1 MKGGENAMAAPDL
14 DDFSEAPT
22 LGEGLLTE
30 VDRWTAELAMKLLP
44 ETNGPKVEVF
54 RGSVILSA
62 HAGVDHQ
69 IIAAQ
74 LLLAL
79 RPAARQAGFR
89 AYPEINVVDG
99 EDLYIPDVTVLR
111 KSGAGQLSVDI
122 GDAVML
128 VEIVSDG
135 NRRKDVIDRPRV
147 YAAAKVP
154 WFMRIEFRRRVPTI
168 VLHELIDGEYEPV
181 LACAAG
187 TTFAMSEPFPFSI
200 DPGELLDD

>member
-14 DDFSEAPT
+14 DDFSKTPT
-22 LGEGLLTE
+22 FDEGLRAS
-30 VDRWTAELAMKLLP
+30 VDRWTAKLAMQLLP

-54 RGSVILSA
+54 HGSLILSP

-69 IIAAQ
+69 IVAAQ
-74 LLLAL
+74 LLHRL
-79 RPAARQAGFR
+79 RPAARQVGFR
-89 AYPEINVVDG
+89 AYPEVNVIDG
-99 EDLYIPDVTVLR
+99 DDLYIPDLSVFR
-111 KSGAGQLSVDI
+111 KSGAGQASMDI
-122 GDAVML
+122 ADAVML

-135 NRRKDVIDRPRV
+135 HRPKDVIDRPRV

-154 WFMRIEFRRRVPTI
+154 WFMRIEFRRRVPAI

-187 TTFAMSEPFPFSI
+187 TTFAMTEPFPFSI

>member
-1 MKGGENAMAAPDL
+1 MAAPDL
-14 DDFSEAPT
+14 DDLAEEPT
-22 LGEGLLTE
+22 FDKGFRAD
-30 VDRWTAELAMKLLP
+30 VDHWTAELAMKLLP

-54 RGSVILSA
+54 RGSLIVSP

-69 IIAAQ
+69 IVAAQ
-74 LLLAL
+74 LLLTF

-99 EDLYIPDVTVLR
+99 EDLYIPDLTVPR
-111 KSGAGQLSVDI
+111 KSGAGQAFVNI
-122 GDAVML
+122 ADAVML

-135 NRRKDVIDRPRV
+135 HRRKDAIDRPRV

-154 WFMRIEFRRRVPTI
+154 WFMRIEFRRRVPAI
-168 VLHELIDGEYEPV
+168 VLHELIDGAYEPA

-187 TTFAMSEPFPFSI
+187 TTFAMTEPFPFSI
-200 DPGELLDD
+200 DPAELLDD